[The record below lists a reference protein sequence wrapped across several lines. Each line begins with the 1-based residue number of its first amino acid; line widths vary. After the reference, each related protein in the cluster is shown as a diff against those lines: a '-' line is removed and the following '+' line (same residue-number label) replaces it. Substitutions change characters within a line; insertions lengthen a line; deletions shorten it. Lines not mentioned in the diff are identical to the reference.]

1 MSKLVRSFIALTA
14 AGALVLAV
22 SPAHAGHPS
31 PGCAPEDS
39 TVLLFEPHD
48 DVRENLPSL
57 YLAADGDTETAYV
70 GICGGG
76 DEVSEA
82 GYLEAG
88 LDGDGAYVKGAY
100 GEDLGGEV
108 RIP

>member
-1 MSKLVRSFIALTA
+1 MSKFIRSFIALSA
-14 AGALVLAV
+14 AGALALAV
-22 SPAHAGHPS
+22 SPAHAEHPN
-31 PGCAPEDS
+31 PGCAPEGS

-48 DVRENLPSL
+48 EVRENLPSL
-57 YLAADGDTETAYV
+57 YFAADGDTETAYA

-76 DEVSEA
+76 DEVFEA
-82 GYLEAG
+82 GSLEAG